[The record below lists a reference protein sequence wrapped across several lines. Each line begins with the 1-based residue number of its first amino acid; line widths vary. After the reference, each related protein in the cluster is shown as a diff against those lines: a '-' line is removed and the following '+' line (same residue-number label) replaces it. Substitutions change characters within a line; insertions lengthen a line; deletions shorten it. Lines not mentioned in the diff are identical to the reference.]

1 LPHKTAFPYWEGGP
15 GQKAKYAYL
24 SIKNHL
30 PVMTSLIVDDNP
42 IARAT
47 LSHLASQVTDLD
59 VICEYCTAMEA
70 YNHLQT
76 QPVDLLFLDIEMPEM
91 DGLELTRN
99 LKNKDLV
106 IIFTTSKKEYAVE
119 AFELNVADYMVKPV
133 TPGRFLQAVN
143 KAREIIESRKEDE
156 VQVKNDEF
164 IFVRDSNITRKL
176 KLDDILYAEAMGD
189 YVKFYTPKKEYAI
202 HGTLK
207 SAEEKL
213 PSSRFIRV
221 HRSYIIAIDKIDTL
235 QDGGLVIGGKFLPVA
250 DAYRKAL
257 NSRMNVF

>member
-1 LPHKTAFPYWEGGP
+1 
-15 GQKAKYAYL
+15 
-24 SIKNHL
+24 
-30 PVMTSLIVDDNP
+30 MTSLIIDDNP

-47 LSHLASQVTDLD
+47 LSHLASQVNDLD

-70 YNHLQT
+70 YNHLQN
-76 QPVDLLFLDIEMPEM
+76 QSVDLLFLDIEMPGM
-91 DGLELTRN
+91 NGLELTRN
-99 LKNKDLV
+99 LKNKDIV

-143 KAREIIESRKEDE
+143 KAREILESRKED

-176 KLDDILYAEAMGD
+176 RLDDILYAEAMGD
-189 YVKFYTPKKEYAI
+189 YVKFYTPKKEYVI

-213 PSSRFIRV
+213 PASKFVRV
-221 HRSYIIAIDKIDTL
+221 HRSYIIALNKIDTL

-250 DAYRKAL
+250 DAYRKTL